1 MNCYTTG
8 IFCKKEL
15 IQLRFS
21 LLRKIFFVKI
31 LISPF
36 TDNFGLQ
43 SLIFQFGASAKA
55 FPQNQ
60 IFSLQQFY
68 PFKSSFFISELNCP
82 PSKSE
87 FPLRARFS
95 VKGQIFSRPRYFL
108 FRVNVSLWI
117 KANFSLQAKILPH
130 QSWFIPFELD
140 FSFFEPHLIFRCF
153 FCEQFFPTDQN
164 FPL

>member
-43 SLIFQFGASAKA
+43 SLIFQFGASAKV

-82 PSKSE
+82 PRISFKSQV
-87 FPLRARFS
+87 FCQRPD
-95 VKGQIFSRPRYFL
+95 IFSRPRYFL

-140 FSFFEPHLIFRCF
+140 FSFFEQLLIFRCF
-153 FCEQFFPTDQN
+153 F
-164 FPL
+164 